1 MIKLTLAN
9 SLFISG
15 FMNSSI
21 NYINTNWILLSQLS
35 PIIPL
40 ITERYQVDNNKS
52 LPLQASIG
60 RYDITMF
67 YLLFPWHIRVLNK
80 SIFSKYTNH

>member
-9 SLFISG
+9 SLFISD

-21 NYINTNWILLSQLS
+21 NYINTYGILLSQLS

-40 ITERYQVDNNKS
+40 ISERYQVDNNKEDDDEDDD
-52 LPLQASIG
+52 PIAQAKEVNSIN
-60 RYDITMF
+60 
-67 YLLFPWHIRVLNK
+67 L
-80 SIFSKYTNH
+80 